1 MAGQRDPG
9 SASDHW
15 AELVERMNEQVTTAM
30 EASADANSEFVE
42 SWQEAVGSMG
52 DPEYVAE
59 TVEGYGG
66 AYEAWMDAAEETAEK
81 VSAAAE
87 GEEVSP
93 EEFRDVWLDNANEA
107 FKRVMSTDAFAAAT
121 GKNLEG
127 LLEMRQQA
135 DENAQETLHELG
147 FATERDVRELGE
159 RLVEL
164 ERRQQRVEDELD
176 RLDAVEEKLDRVLEH
191 LERSA

>member
-1 MAGQRDPG
+1 M
-9 SASDHW
+9 SDHW
-15 AELVERMNEQVTTAM
+15 SELVERMSEQMTAAM
-30 EASADANSEFVE
+30 EASTGANSEFVE

-52 DPEYVAE
+52 NPEYAAE

-107 FKRVMSTDAFAAAT
+107 FKQVMSTDAFAAAT
-121 GKNLEG
+121 GQNLED
-127 LLEMRQQA
+127 LLEMRQRA
-135 DENAQETLHELG
+135 DENAQATLHEFG

-164 ERRQQRVEDELD
+164 ERRQQRVENELE
-176 RLDAVEEKLDRVLEH
+176 RLDAVEKKLDRVLEH
-191 LERSA
+191 LEGSA